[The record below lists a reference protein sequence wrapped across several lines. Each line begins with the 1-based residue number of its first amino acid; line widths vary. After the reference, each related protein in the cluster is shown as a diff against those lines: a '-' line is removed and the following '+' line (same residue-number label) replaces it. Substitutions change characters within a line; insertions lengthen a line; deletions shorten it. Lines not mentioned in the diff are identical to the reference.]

1 MSIRKLS
8 RTAGTRKEMSAEE
21 WKQILNSME
30 AFDKK
35 PLSSDQ
41 LQRLQ
46 YKENCYPVIPVPNKC
61 LLLAVHSTR
70 FTGLVWLSN
79 WFLVDSTYR
88 DKYNEYH
95 VRLSVN
101 GSLVDVDYDLL
112 YPKEVTKISKYGLI
126 FNPDHADAFSRYLF
140 RCITKLEIEEQYC
153 GMGFMMKEEKLQFI
167 AYEEGAKILQYTR
180 DVPLEVYTEGLNRLL
195 TNTAVMFALCCSC
208 ASLFLAYLSI
218 QCGMALQSFIIS
230 FYGRTTTGKSTAQAL
245 MASVFTNPNDKKI
258 YIPFFGTLNAIVR
271 NFAQKFGIPQI
282 FDEATVSSGV
292 NMENLFYTVTLE
304 QDKSRCNTN
313 ADLRESDTWKLIMI
327 TSSECRLLTDAH
339 MHNKGLDARLLSF
352 ELAFTDSREHSEKIH
367 DFCGKQYGILGKRLS
382 EYLLEAEPETIQAKY
397 EECRTAMRDAIPE
410 TEYFDLTERLINEYA
425 LLLLAARVLSDHG
438 VAMDVEGITAILTE
452 NHGSIRE
459 KTNVADKYY
468 QHLVTYAAMH
478 PYQEGIKKNE
488 ANHTVA
494 FIDELCL
501 RILSEYGASNTDLVV
516 KELDAAGYLLRRKKN
531 ALKNRQRFNG
541 TLVNCYEIILPD
553 EGTGDDD
560 CMTLE
565 FVLTHYEG
573 LDEA

>member
-1 MSIRKLS
+1 MGIRKLS

-30 AFDKK
+30 TFGMK

-41 LQRLQ
+41 LQQLQ
-46 YKENCYPVIPVPNKC
+46 YKENCYPVIPVPNKF

-126 FNPDHADAFSRYLF
+126 FNFDHADAFSRYLF
-140 RCITKLEIEEQYC
+140 CCITKLEIEEQYC
-153 GMGFMMKEEKLQFI
+153 GMGFMMKEKKLQFI
-167 AYEEGAKILQYTR
+167 AYEEGAKILQYTK

-208 ASLFLAYLSI
+208 ASLFLAYLGI

-258 YIPFFGTLNAIVR
+258 YVPFFGTLNAIVR

-327 TSSECRLLTDAH
+327 TSSECRLLHSRKNITIGDKKAH
-339 MHNKGLDARLLSF
+339 RYEDSFAVYVLGHSDFNGVLDSPAR
-352 ELAFTDSREHSEKIH
+352 
-367 DFCGKQYGILGKRLS
+367 
-382 EYLLEAEPETIQAKY
+382 
-397 EECRTAMRDAIPE
+397 
-410 TEYFDLTERLINEYA
+410 YA
-425 LLLLAARVLSDHG
+425 LRSCLSAFDKVRYLSNKVRSSAEIASALNTGVLIFSKNSDM
-438 VAMDVEGITAILTE
+438 VI
-452 NHGSIRE
+452 
-459 KTNVADKYY
+459 
-468 QHLVTYAAMH
+468 
-478 PYQEGIKKNE
+478 
-488 ANHTVA
+488 
-494 FIDELCL
+494 
-501 RILSEYGASNTDLVV
+501 
-516 KELDAAGYLLRRKKN
+516 
-531 ALKNRQRFNG
+531 
-541 TLVNCYEIILPD
+541 
-553 EGTGDDD
+553 
-560 CMTLE
+560 
-565 FVLTHYEG
+565 
-573 LDEA
+573 